1 MSENFR
7 SLDPASYLDLVSRI
21 RTLLDR
27 NGYSAESELLLRIES
42 AIEEGGPLS
51 LLSSSDIWG
60 GSGSVS
66 DCNLLSEAGPQ
77 SRQAAMEDHR
87 DFCSLIAQLA
97 KAMLTDGI
105 ADPRVVSVGETYSRW
120 AAMAK

>member
-1 MSENFR
+1 MSDSLR
-7 SLDPASYLDLVSRI
+7 SLDPVPYLDLANRI
-21 RTLLDR
+21 EALLDR
-27 NGYSAESELLLRIES
+27 NGYSAESELLRRIES
-42 AIEEGGPLS
+42 AIKAGGPLS

-77 SRQAAMEDHR
+77 SRQAAMEAHR

-97 KAMLTDGI
+97 KAMSVDGI
-105 ADPRVVSVGETYSRW
+105 ADPRV
-120 AAMAK
+120 